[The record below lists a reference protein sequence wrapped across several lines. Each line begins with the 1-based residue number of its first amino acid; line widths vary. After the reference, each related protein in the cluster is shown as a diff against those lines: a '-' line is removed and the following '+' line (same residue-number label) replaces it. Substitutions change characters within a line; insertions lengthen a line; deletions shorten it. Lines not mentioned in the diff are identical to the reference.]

1 MRLRRLI
8 PLLFLVVGCGP
19 PPTGTLM
26 ARISADPLLSNAFT
40 TEDGWTLT
48 FTHVVLGVSGV
59 TVKGGDVTGVPA
71 LAKPKVFDFGVNTRT
86 DLVTNM
92 MAAPRAY
99 DAVSLVLSRNTS
111 EENVNVPADVLQRAG
126 TRPLYVEGTATKQST
141 TRQFELGLSKTHTY
155 SGCMPAVTL
164 ESSGAATIDFVVH
177 AQRAFLDD
185 AGKLRFEAWA
195 IADATPADGIVL
207 NNEAQAVNT
216 STLPMSHYGATSGSL
231 MTVFE
236 KRALTMVGLGTT
248 GTCSGAAQ

>member
-8 PLLFLVVGCGP
+8 PILCLVVACGP

-26 ARISADPLLSNAFT
+26 ARISADAALSSAFT

-59 TVKGGDVTGVPA
+59 TVKGGEVTGVPA
-71 LAKPKVFDFGVNTRT
+71 LAKPRVFDFGVNTRT

-92 MAAPRAY
+92 MATPRTY
-99 DAVSLVLSRNTS
+99 DTVAIVVGRNTS
-111 EENVNVPADVLQRAG
+111 EENVNVTADVLQRAG
-126 TRPLYVEGTATKQST
+126 TRPLYVEGTATKSST
-141 TRQFELGLSKTHTY
+141 TRQFQLGLPKTFTY
-155 SGCMPAVTL
+155 SGCMPSVL
-164 ESSGAATIDFVVH
+164 LAASATTEIDFRVY
-177 AQRAFLDD
+177 AQRLFEDD

-195 IADATPADGIVL
+195 VADAAPADGVVL
-207 NNEAQAVNT
+207 NNEAQVVNT
-216 STLPMSHYGATSGSL
+216 STLPMSHYGATTGSL

-236 KRALTMVGLGTT
+236 KRALSMMGLGNA